1 MLLGFGHALTGPI
14 PQIQLAGRR
23 VSVQKG
29 HFFASTD
36 FRDLA
41 QSRKTPDMDRP
52 NIVLINCDDLGY
64 GDLGSYGSTINKTP
78 VLDRMAEEGVR
89 FTDFYV
95 ASPVCS
101 PSRGALMTGCYP
113 PRIGFGSFDGSR
125 VLFPGQGIGLNPDET
140 TIAGVL
146 KDAGYATKIV
156 GKWHCGDQKE
166 FLPTR
171 HGFDSYFGLPFSN
184 DMGRQV
190 DSNPSDH
197 TENAEARRNRPPLPL
212 LRDEE
217 VIQEQPDLRALTER
231 YVDEA
236 VRFIRDNT
244 SGPFFLY
251 FAHMYVHLPLY
262 APVGFVDESEN
273 GDYGAC
279 VAGIDWATG
288 VVLSELKRQGL
299 DNDTLVIFTSDNGSR
314 LDNQGGSNG
323 ALRGKKGTTWEGGQ
337 RVPCIMRWPSK
348 MPAGVVR
355 NHLTTTMDLF
365 PTLASLAGAQ
375 IRSDRTIDGMDI
387 SSLMIE
393 DNPSASPRDEFIYYD
408 ENDIEAVRDRKW
420 KLHVRKGG
428 HDIRE
433 LYDLESDIGESVNL
447 FDSNPDVVAELTA
460 RIESW
465 RRELGDEAGGVT
477 GENVRPP
484 GRVDNPVALTYY
496 DPEHPYIYA
505 EYDKGERG

>member
-1 MLLGFGHALTGPI
+1 
-14 PQIQLAGRR
+14 
-23 VSVQKG
+23 
-29 HFFASTD
+29 
-36 FRDLA
+36 
-41 QSRKTPDMDRP
+41 MDRP

-78 VLDRMAEEGVR
+78 ALDRMAEEGVR

-113 PRIGFGSFDGSR
+113 PRIGFGSFDGKR
-125 VLFPGQGIGLNPDET
+125 VLFPGQGIGLNPEEK
-140 TIAGVL
+140 TIASVL
-146 KDAGYATKIV
+146 HDAGYATKIV
-156 GKWHCGDQKE
+156 GKWYCGDQKE

-190 DSNPSDH
+190 DLDPDDH
-197 TENAEARRNRPPLPL
+197 SEHAEIRRNRPPLPL
-212 LRDEE
+212 VRDEG

-231 YVDEA
+231 YVEEA
-236 VRFIRDNT
+236 VGFIRDNA
-244 SGPFFLY
+244 SAPFFLY

-262 APVGFVDESEN
+262 APEGMVRDSEN

-279 VAGIDWATG
+279 VAGIDWAAD
-288 VVLSELKRQGL
+288 VIFDELKQQGL
-299 DNDTLVIFTSDNGSR
+299 DDNTLVIFTSDNGSR

-348 MPAGVVR
+348 MPAGEVR
-355 NHLTTTMDLF
+355 NHLATTMDLY
-365 PTLASLAGAQ
+365 PTLVKLVGAN
-375 IRSDRTIDGMDI
+375 IPSDRAIDGVDI
-387 SSLMIE
+387 SSLMFE
-393 DNPSASPRDEFIYYD
+393 ENPGASPRREFAYYD
-408 ENDIEAVRDRKW
+408 ENTIEAIRDTRW

-428 HDIRE
+428 GEIAE
-433 LYDLESDIGESVNL
+433 LYNLESDIGETNNL
-447 FDSNPDVVAELTA
+447 FDEYPNVVAAL
-460 RIESW
+460 ESKIDSF
-465 RRELGDEAGGVT
+465 RAELGDEAT
-477 GENVRPP
+477 GIAGSNVRPA
-484 GRVDNPVALTYY
+484 GKVDNPDTLTHY
-496 DPEHPYIYA
+496 DPEYPYIYA

>member
-1 MLLGFGHALTGPI
+1 
-14 PQIQLAGRR
+14 
-23 VSVQKG
+23 
-29 HFFASTD
+29 
-36 FRDLA
+36 
-41 QSRKTPDMDRP
+41 MDRP

-78 VLDRMAEEGVR
+78 VLDRMAEEGLR

-113 PRIGFGSFDGSR
+113 ARIGFGSFDGSR
-125 VLFPGQGIGLNPDET
+125 VLFPGQGIGLNPDEI
-140 TIAGVL
+140 TIATL
-146 KDAGYATKIV
+146 LRDAGYATKIV

-190 DSNPSDH
+190 DSNPDDH
-197 TENAEARRNRPPLPL
+197 SEQAEKRRNRPPLPL

-217 VIQEQPDLRALTER
+217 VVQQQPDLRALTER
-231 YVDEA
+231 YVEEA
-236 VRFIRDNT
+236 VGFIRDNS

-262 APVGFVDESEN
+262 APEGMVNESKN

-279 VAGIDWATG
+279 VAGIDWATD
-288 VVLSELKRQGL
+288 VILNELKQQGL
-299 DNDTLVIFTSDNGSR
+299 DDDTLVIFTSDNGSR

-348 MPAGVVR
+348 MPAGQVR
-355 NHLTTTMDLF
+355 SQLATTMDLY
-365 PTLASLAGAQ
+365 PTLAALAGAQ
-375 IRSDRTIDGMDI
+375 VPTDRTIDGVDI
-387 SSLMIE
+387 SSLMFDE
-393 DNPSASPRDEFIYYD
+393 DPGASPRDEFAYYD
-408 ENDIEAVRDRKW
+408 ENNIEAVRDQKW

-428 HDIRE
+428 EEIAE
-433 LYDLESDIGESVNL
+433 LYDLESDIGETKNL
-447 FDSNPDVVAELTA
+447 FDSNPDIVAALSS
-460 RIESW
+460 RIDSF
-465 RRELGDEAGGVT
+465 RAELGDEATGVT
-477 GENVRPP
+477 GSNVRPA
-484 GRVDNPVALTYY
+484 GRIENPEPLTRY

-505 EYDKGERG
+505 EYDKGDRG